1 MYNSFATGQRSPT
14 NSEAT
19 TAALSTLRRNNN
31 NTHHGYNRT
40 IEAIK
45 NNVHIPKN
53 MNGTIP
59 GTLTLGRV
67 KPDNNIYQNR

>member
-1 MYNSFATGQRSPT
+1 MLTCVYFIGQRSPT

-31 NTHHGYNRT
+31 NTQNTYNRT
-40 IEAIK
+40 IEIIK
-45 NNVHIPKN
+45 NNPHKA
-53 MNGTIP
+53 MNGNLS